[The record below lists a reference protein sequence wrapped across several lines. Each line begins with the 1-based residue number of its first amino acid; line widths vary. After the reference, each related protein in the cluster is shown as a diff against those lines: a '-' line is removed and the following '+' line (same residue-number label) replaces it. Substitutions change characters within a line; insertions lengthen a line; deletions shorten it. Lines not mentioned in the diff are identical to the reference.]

1 MKANTKRTTIY
12 LDSDLHHALR
22 IKAAQT
28 EHSMSELVQ
37 EAIKLQ
43 TEHSMSE
50 LVQEAIK
57 LSLAEDSIDLSA
69 FNERKKEPSLPF
81 EDVLKK
87 LRKNGKI

>member
-22 IKAAQT
+22 IKAA
-28 EHSMSELVQ
+28 E
-37 EAIKLQ
+37 

-57 LSLAEDSIDLSA
+57 LSLAEDSIDLAA
-69 FNERKKEPSLPF
+69 FNERRKEPSLPF

>member
-12 LDSDLHHALR
+12 LDSDLHRALR

-37 EAIKLQ
+37 EAIKF
-43 TEHSMSE
+43 
-50 LVQEAIK
+50 
-57 LSLAEDSIDLSA
+57 SLAEDSIDLAA
-69 FNERKKEPSLPF
+69 FEQRRKEPSLPF

>member
-28 EHSMSELVQ
+28 ETSMSELVQ
-37 EAIKLQ
+37 EAIKF
-43 TEHSMSE
+43 
-50 LVQEAIK
+50 
-57 LSLAEDSIDLSA
+57 SLAEDSIDLTA
-69 FNERKKEPSLPF
+69 FEQRRKETSLPF

>member
-12 LDSDLHHALR
+12 LDSDLHRALR

-37 EAIKLQ
+37 EAIKF
-43 TEHSMSE
+43 
-50 LVQEAIK
+50 
-57 LSLAEDSIDLSA
+57 SLAEDSIDLAA
-69 FNERKKEPSLPF
+69 FEQRRKEPSLLF

>member
-1 MKANTKRTTIY
+1 MKKTNIKRATIY
-12 LDSDLHHALR
+12 LDSDLHRALR
-22 IKAAQT
+22 IKAA
-28 EHSMSELVQ
+28 E
-37 EAIKLQ
+37 

-57 LSLAEDSIDLSA
+57 LSLSEDSIDLSA
-69 FNERKKEPSLPF
+69 FEQRSKEPSLPF